1 MDNMGE
7 ALGIFYYTLWKEL
20 AFLYMKWKEYVKL
33 FGTDPSHIELIN
45 KVASGFWMVG
55 FSFWENIVLHITCFT
70 DNNKRNLTIQGLPN
84 LITDDKALK
93 EKVECLIKTALEKSD
108 FCRDWR
114 NRSMAHK
121 DLDLAAGNKSA
132 KPLDRQPR

>member
-45 KVASGFWMVG
+45 KVASGFLDGGV
-55 FSFWENIVLHITCFT
+55 FVLGKYCIAYYMFY
-70 DNNKRNLTIQGLPN
+70 R
-84 LITDDKALK
+84 
-93 EKVECLIKTALEKSD
+93 
-108 FCRDWR
+108 
-114 NRSMAHK
+114 
-121 DLDLAAGNKSA
+121 
-132 KPLDRQPR
+132 